1 MLSKEDIGKEVSD
14 PVLGNGI
21 LTDVEDG
28 VVEIKTQSGAQ
39 FSFLG
44 CRVRLGH
51 VDWNTDE
58 KSWEEFF
65 QNRVDS
71 IGAPGAPTRNAKE
84 VTILLLQNTRFSFLI
99 PMLESIEF
107 SKPYAVIKAPSDAL
121 WGQFEWM
128 ATPQCGDFWA
138 YFHEE
143 LCNAGL

>member
-1 MLSKEDIGKEVSD
+1 MLSKEDIGKAVSD

-21 LTDVEDG
+21 LIDVEDG
-28 VVEIKTQSGAQ
+28 VVGIKTDNHHYWADGN
-39 FSFLG
+39 L
-44 CRVRLGH
+44 VRLGH
-51 VDWNTDE
+51 VDWDTDE
-58 KSWEEFF
+58 KTWEEFF

-71 IGAPGAPTRNAKE
+71 IGAPGVPTRTAKE
-84 VTILLLQNTRFSFLI
+84 DAILLLQDTRFSFLI

-121 WGQFEWM
+121 WGQFEWV
-128 ATPQCGDFWA
+128 ATPQGGDFWA

>member
-21 LTDVEDG
+21 LIDIVNGNMGLQTADNLYW
-28 VVEIKTQSGAQ
+28 IKGRS
-39 FSFLG
+39 
-44 CRVRLGH
+44 VPLGH

-58 KSWEEFF
+58 KTWEEFF

-71 IGAPGAPTRNAKE
+71 IGAPGAPTRTAKGDA
-84 VTILLLQNTRFSFLI
+84 ILLLQDTRFSFLI
-99 PMLESIEF
+99 PILESIEF
-107 SKPYAVIKAPSDAL
+107 RNPTAVIKAPSDAL
-121 WGQFEWM
+121 WDQFNWVD
-128 ATPQCGDFWA
+128 TPQGGDFWA